1 MPFAMTWLAISGWG
15 SYQAQASREAL
26 EENRE
31 LVRANREM
39 VKEMRET
46 RIAQD
51 RPHVLV
57 EVDYTYSPAL
67 DIVIRNIG
75 HGPAKNITFDPLPDL
90 VTHRGKNLSDFAYF
104 RNGLDSLSP
113 GGEIRTFWD
122 MAHQLIPFL
131 DQQGIDEGFVIT
143 ARYESVT
150 GETYQ
155 SPCKLD
161 PLLL

>member
-31 LVRANREM
+31 LVRANREI

-90 VTHRGKNLSDFAYF
+90 VTHRGVNLSDFAYF
-104 RNGLDSLSP
+104 LAMDWTSCRQVAKSELS
-113 GGEIRTFWD
+113 GIWRTNSYRF
-122 MAHQLIPFL
+122 
-131 DQQGIDEGFVIT
+131 
-143 ARYESVT
+143 
-150 GETYQ
+150 
-155 SPCKLD
+155 
-161 PLLL
+161 